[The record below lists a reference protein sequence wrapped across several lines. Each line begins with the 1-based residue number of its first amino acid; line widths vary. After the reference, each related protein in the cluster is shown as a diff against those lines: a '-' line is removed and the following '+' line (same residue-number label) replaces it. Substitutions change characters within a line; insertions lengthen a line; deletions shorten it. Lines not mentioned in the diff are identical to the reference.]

1 MRDQAFCVKWVIC
14 SLLNDRHEQSY
25 IFCEL
30 IPDRLRKFLFLC
42 LKKTSVVYFFEF
54 VRCSISKN
62 YLNVGKNSF
71 VFNDYKLVNHLVS
84 GKQHL
89 VHATC

>member
-1 MRDQAFCVKWVIC
+1 M
-14 SLLNDRHEQSY
+14 
-25 IFCEL
+25 
-30 IPDRLRKFLFLC
+30 
-42 LKKTSVVYFFEF
+42 LKKNICCVFFEF

-89 VHATC
+89 VHAIC

>member
-1 MRDQAFCVKWVIC
+1 M
-14 SLLNDRHEQSY
+14 
-25 IFCEL
+25 
-30 IPDRLRKFLFLC
+30 
-42 LKKTSVVYFFEF
+42 LKKTSVVYFIEF

-62 YLNVGKNSF
+62 YFNVGKNSF